1 MKTILAAIDFSDLT
15 KTIIDRAIEQA
26 EQQKANLCVIHVQN
40 SVPAFIGSEIEP
52 QLVSEQVQEEAKRIE
67 ADLNAIRDYVIGKGI
82 ENSVEI
88 VQGPVAESIIQKAT
102 DKNCDMIVL
111 GVHTHGLMYRAFIG
125 SISTAVIKQACC
137 PVLVVP
143 QKCCH

>member
-1 MKTILAAIDFSDLT
+1 MKTILAAIDFSDLS
-15 KTIIDRAIEQA
+15 KNIIDHAIEQA
-26 EQQKANLCVIHVQN
+26 RGQDASIYLIHVQN

-52 QLVSEQVQEEAKRIE
+52 QLVSEQVQEEAKRLE
-67 ADLNAIRDYVIGKGI
+67 TDLDAIRDYITGKGI
-82 ENSVEI
+82 DNSAEI
-88 VQGPVAESIIQKAT
+88 VQGPVAESILLKASE
-102 DKNCDMIVL
+102 KNCCMIII
-111 GVHTHGLMYRAFIG
+111 GVNTHGLIYRAFIG